1 VKKQLSPLIAGLLL
15 LIVYLSYASLGLP
28 DALLSSGWN
37 LIRQELNADLG
48 TLGYMTLLGYSS
60 SALSMF
66 FAPKILKLVPT
77 RMIALIAISTISIS
91 LLIMSQVNAF
101 YQLLLFAFP
110 LGFSGGALNV
120 ALNNFLT
127 ANYKA
132 SHMSY
137 LHSFYGLGVTLG
149 PTIMAFTL
157 SFGSWR
163 AAYLTV
169 SLILG
174 ILATLVLLTF
184 KWWQP
189 QTKNV
194 TDNKPVLSVRA
205 ALKNKDAKQSIAI
218 FFTYVH
224 LETLFAVWVP
234 SYMFI
239 TKQVSLSTAALYTT
253 TFYLCLTV
261 SRMLSGIFSN
271 RIKPKQLI
279 YFGISLIL
287 ISTVAFSFNYMNKNI
302 YFVITGLLGLG
313 AGPIYPNMMFLN
325 RERFSSETM
334 SRYISLQLLI
344 GNMGGGLL
352 TPVIGQIFQRTNI
365 IIMPIFLLVT
375 SLLLTI
381 NILLY
386 FKDNGFTI
394 SQKKEGRI
402 NV

>member
-1 VKKQLSPLIAGLLL
+1 MKKNFNPLIASLLL

-66 FAPKILKLVPT
+66 FAPKILRIIPT
-77 RMIALIAISTISIS
+77 RLIALIAISTISLS
-91 LLIMSQVNAF
+91 LLVMSQANEF
-101 YQLLLFAFP
+101 YQLLFFAFP

-137 LHSFYGLGVTLG
+137 LHSFYGLGVTLA

-163 AAYLTV
+163 SAYLIV
-169 SLILG
+169 SA
-174 ILATLVLLTF
+174 ILAILAMLVVATF

-189 QTKNV
+189 QVKNE
-194 TDNKPVLSVRA
+194 TTAKPIISIKEALSSG
-205 ALKNKDAKQSIAI
+205 DARSSIAI

-234 SYMFI
+234 SFMFI

-253 TFYLCLTV
+253 IFYLSLTTG
-261 SRMLSGIFSN
+261 RMLSGIFSN
-271 RIKPKQLI
+271 RINSKKLI
-279 YFGISLIL
+279 TYGVSLIL
-287 ISTVAFSFNYMNKNI
+287 IATVAFSFNYSNINI
-302 YFVITGLLGLG
+302 YFVIAGLLGLG

-325 RERFSSETM
+325 KEKFSSENM

-352 TPVIGQIFQRTNI
+352 TPVMGQIFQRTNI
-365 IIMPIFLLVT
+365 IVFPFILVVASIILVLLIINYLKTKT
-375 SLLLTI
+375 S
-381 NILLY
+381 
-386 FKDNGFTI
+386 K
-394 SQKKEGRI
+394 
-402 NV
+402 V

>member
-1 VKKQLSPLIAGLLL
+1 MKKNLNPLVAAFLL

-37 LIRQELNADLG
+37 LIRSDLNADLG
-48 TLGYMTLLGYSS
+48 TLGYMTLLGYAS
-60 SALSMF
+60 SAVSMF
-66 FAPKILKLVPT
+66 FAPKILRIVPT
-77 RMIALIAISTISIS
+77 RLIALIAISTISIS
-91 LLIMSQVNAF
+91 LLIMSQVSAF
-101 YQLLLFAFP
+101 YQLLFFALP

-163 AAYLTV
+163 AAYLSV

-174 ILATLVLLTF
+174 ILAIMVLLTF
-184 KWWQP
+184 NWWQP
-189 QTKNV
+189 QTKEQI
-194 TDNKPVLSVRA
+194 DKKQLLSIKD
-205 ALKNKDAKQSIAI
+205 ALKNKDAKNSIAI

-224 LETLFAVWVP
+224 LETLFGVWVP
-234 SYMFI
+234 SFMFI
-239 TKQVSLSTAALYTT
+239 TKQVSLSTAALFTT
-253 TFYLCLTV
+253 TFFFSLTTG
-261 SRMLSGIFSN
+261 RMLSGLFSN
-271 RIKPKQLI
+271 RIKSKQLI

-287 ISTVAFSFNYMNKNI
+287 LSTIAFSFTYREQII
-302 YFVITGLLGLG
+302 YFVIAALLGLG

-325 RERFSSETM
+325 REKFDKESM

-352 TPVIGQIFQRTNI
+352 TPIMGQVFQRTNI
-365 IIMPIFLLVT
+365 IIFPYILITASIVLFIL
-375 SLLLTI
+375 SLNYLK
-381 NILLY
+381 N
-386 FKDNGFTI
+386 KEVI
-394 SQKKEGRI
+394 S
-402 NV
+402 

>member
-1 VKKQLSPLIAGLLL
+1 MKKNFNPLIASLLL

-66 FAPKILKLVPT
+66 FAPKILRIIPT
-77 RMIALIAISTISIS
+77 RLIALIAISTISLS
-91 LLIMSQVNAF
+91 LLVMSQANEF
-101 YQLLLFAFP
+101 YQLLFFAFP

-137 LHSFYGLGVTLG
+137 LHSFYGLGVTLA

-163 AAYLTV
+163 SAYLIV
-169 SLILG
+169 SA
-174 ILATLVLLTF
+174 ILAILAMLVVATF

-189 QTKNV
+189 QVKNE
-194 TDNKPVLSVRA
+194 TTAKPIISIKEALSSG
-205 ALKNKDAKQSIAI
+205 DARSSIAI

-234 SYMFI
+234 SFMFI

-253 TFYLCLTV
+253 IFYLSLTTG
-261 SRMLSGIFSN
+261 RMLSGIFSN
-271 RIKPKQLI
+271 RINSKKLI
-279 YFGISLIL
+279 TYGVSLIL
-287 ISTVAFSFNYMNKNI
+287 IATVAFSFNYSNINI
-302 YFVITGLLGLG
+302 YFVIAGLLGLG

-325 RERFSSETM
+325 KEKFSSEHM

-352 TPVIGQIFQRTNI
+352 TPVMGQIFQRTNI
-365 IIMPIFLLVT
+365 IVFPFILVVASIILVLLIINYLKTKT
-375 SLLLTI
+375 S
-381 NILLY
+381 
-386 FKDNGFTI
+386 K
-394 SQKKEGRI
+394 
-402 NV
+402 V

>member
-1 VKKQLSPLIAGLLL
+1 LNQLKKNFNPLIASLLL

-66 FAPKILKLVPT
+66 FAPKILRIIPT
-77 RMIALIAISTISIS
+77 RLIALIAISTISLS
-91 LLIMSQVNAF
+91 LLVMSQANEF
-101 YQLLLFAFP
+101 YQLLFFAFP

-137 LHSFYGLGVTLG
+137 LHSFYGLGVTLA

-163 AAYLTV
+163 SAYLIV
-169 SLILG
+169 SA
-174 ILATLVLLTF
+174 ILAILAMLVVATF

-189 QTKNV
+189 QVKNE
-194 TDNKPVLSVRA
+194 TTAKPIISIKEALSSG
-205 ALKNKDAKQSIAI
+205 DARSSIAI

-234 SYMFI
+234 SFMFI

-253 TFYLCLTV
+253 IFYLSLTTG
-261 SRMLSGIFSN
+261 RMLSGIFSN
-271 RIKPKQLI
+271 RINSKKLI
-279 YFGISLIL
+279 TYGVSLIL
-287 ISTVAFSFNYMNKNI
+287 IATVAFSFNYSNINI
-302 YFVITGLLGLG
+302 YFVIAGLLGLG

-325 RERFSSETM
+325 KEKFSSENM

-352 TPVIGQIFQRTNI
+352 TPVMGQIFQRTNI
-365 IIMPIFLLVT
+365 IVFPFILVAA
-375 SLLLTI
+375 SIIL
-381 NILLY
+381 ILL
-386 FKDNGFTI
+386 I
-394 SQKKEGRI
+394 I
-402 NV
+402 NYLKPKTSKA

>member
-1 VKKQLSPLIAGLLL
+1 LNQLKKNLSPIIASLLL

-66 FAPKILKLVPT
+66 FAPKILRVVPT
-77 RMIALIAISTISIS
+77 RLIALIAISTISLS
-91 LLIMSQVNAF
+91 LLVMSQASEF
-101 YQLLLFAFP
+101 YQLLFFALP

-137 LHSFYGLGVTLG
+137 LHSFYGLGVTLA

-163 AAYLTV
+163 SAYLTV
-169 SLILG
+169 SLILA
-174 ILATLVLLTF
+174 ILAILVVATF

-189 QTKNV
+189 QVKD
-194 TDNKPVLSVRA
+194 DNKIKPIISVKEALSSS
-205 ALKNKDAKQSIAI
+205 DARSSIAI

-234 SYMFI
+234 SFMFI

-253 TFYLCLTV
+253 IFYLSLTTG
-261 SRMLSGIFSN
+261 RMLSGIFAN
-271 RIKPKQLI
+271 RINSKKLI
-279 YFGISLIL
+279 TYGISLIL
-287 ISTVAFSFNYMNKNI
+287 IGTIAFSFNYSDTNI
-302 YFVITGLLGLG
+302 YFVIAGLLGLV
-313 AGPIYPNMMFLN
+313 AGPIYPYMMFLN
-325 RERFSSETM
+325 KEKFSPDNM

-352 TPVIGQIFQRTNI
+352 TPIMGQVFQRTNI
-365 IIMPIFLLVT
+365 VVFPFILVAVSITLVLLVINYLKPKT
-375 SLLLTI
+375 S
-381 NILLY
+381 
-386 FKDNGFTI
+386 KA
-394 SQKKEGRI
+394 
-402 NV
+402 

>member
-1 VKKQLSPLIAGLLL
+1 LNQLKKNLSPIIASLLL

-66 FAPKILKLVPT
+66 FAPKILRVVPT
-77 RMIALIAISTISIS
+77 RLIALIAISTISLS
-91 LLIMSQVNAF
+91 LLVMSQASEF
-101 YQLLLFAFP
+101 YQLLFFALP

-137 LHSFYGLGVTLG
+137 LHSFYGLGVTLA
-149 PTIMAFTL
+149 PTIMAYTL

-163 AAYLTV
+163 IAYLIV
-169 SLILG
+169 SLILA
-174 ILATLVLLTF
+174 ILAILVVATF

-189 QTKNV
+189 QVKE
-194 TDNKPVLSVRA
+194 DNKIKPIISIKE
-205 ALKNKDAKQSIAI
+205 ALRSSDARSSIAI

-253 TFYLCLTV
+253 IYYLSLTIG
-261 SRMLSGIFSN
+261 RMLSGIFAN
-271 RIKPKQLI
+271 RINSKKLI
-279 YFGISLIL
+279 KYGISLIL
-287 ISTVAFSFNYMNKNI
+287 IGTIAFSFNYSDTNI
-302 YFVITGLLGLG
+302 YFVIAGLLGLG

-325 RERFSSETM
+325 KEKFSPDNM

-352 TPVIGQIFQRTNI
+352 TPIMGQVFQRTNI
-365 IIMPIFLLVT
+365 VVFPFILVAVSITLVLLVINYLKPKT
-375 SLLLTI
+375 S
-381 NILLY
+381 
-386 FKDNGFTI
+386 KA
-394 SQKKEGRI
+394 
-402 NV
+402 

>member
-1 VKKQLSPLIAGLLL
+1 LNQLKKNLSPLIASLLL

-66 FAPKILKLVPT
+66 FAPKILRVVPT
-77 RMIALIAISTISIS
+77 RLIALIAISTISLS
-91 LLIMSQVNAF
+91 LLVMSQASEF
-101 YQLLLFAFP
+101 YQLLFFALP

-137 LHSFYGLGVTLG
+137 LHSFYGLGVTLA
-149 PTIMAFTL
+149 PTIMAYTL

-163 AAYLTV
+163 IAYLVV
-169 SLILG
+169 SLILA
-174 ILATLVLLTF
+174 ILAILVVATF

-189 QTKNV
+189 QVREDKKI
-194 TDNKPVLSVRA
+194 KPIISIKE
-205 ALKNKDAKQSIAI
+205 ALRSSDARSSIAI

-253 TFYLCLTV
+253 IYYLSLTIG
-261 SRMLSGIFSN
+261 RMLSGIFAN
-271 RIKPKQLI
+271 RINSKKLI
-279 YFGISLIL
+279 KYGISLIL
-287 ISTVAFSFNYMNKNI
+287 IGTIAFSFNYSDTNI
-302 YFVITGLLGLG
+302 YFVIAGLLGLG

-325 RERFSSETM
+325 KEKFSPDNM

-352 TPVIGQIFQRTNI
+352 TPIMGQVFQRTNI
-365 IIMPIFLLVT
+365 VVFPFILVAVSITLVLLV
-375 SLLLTI
+375 I
-381 NILLY
+381 NYL
-386 FKDNGFTI
+386 KPKNT
-394 SQKKEGRI
+394 KA
-402 NV
+402 

>member
-1 VKKQLSPLIAGLLL
+1 LNQLKKNFNPLIASLLL

-66 FAPKILKLVPT
+66 FAPKILRIIPT
-77 RMIALIAISTISIS
+77 RLIALIAISTISLS
-91 LLIMSQVNAF
+91 LLVMSQANEF
-101 YQLLLFAFP
+101 YQLLFFAFP

-137 LHSFYGLGVTLG
+137 LHSFYGLGVTLA

-163 AAYLTV
+163 SAYLIV
-169 SLILG
+169 SA
-174 ILATLVLLTF
+174 ILAILAMLVVATF

-189 QTKNV
+189 QVKNE
-194 TDNKPVLSVRA
+194 TTAKPIISIKE
-205 ALKNKDAKQSIAI
+205 ALNSGDARSSIAI

-234 SYMFI
+234 SFMFI

-253 TFYLCLTV
+253 IFYLSLTTG
-261 SRMLSGIFSN
+261 RMLSGIFSN
-271 RIKPKQLI
+271 RINSKKLI
-279 YFGISLIL
+279 TYGVSLIL
-287 ISTVAFSFNYMNKNI
+287 IATVAFSFNYSNINI
-302 YFVITGLLGLG
+302 YFVIAGLLGLG

-325 RERFSSETM
+325 KEKFSSENM
-334 SRYISLQLLI
+334 SRFISLQLLI

-352 TPVIGQIFQRTNI
+352 TPVMGQIFQRTNI
-365 IIMPIFLLVT
+365 IVFPFILVVASIILVLLIINYLKTKT
-375 SLLLTI
+375 S
-381 NILLY
+381 
-386 FKDNGFTI
+386 K
-394 SQKKEGRI
+394 
-402 NV
+402 V